1 MGFIPGTFGEFL
13 REGCDR
19 ASFIQAW
26 LNERGVESSAL
37 LIDGKKHVLVRFA
50 SQFYDP
56 RFKLKTVIAHHDRV
70 AASSGANDN
79 SAAVWQIMSWAVR
92 LATFR
97 GFHNVRILFTDGEEL
112 GQSVTRQGA
121 FAIAQTFR
129 RLGMTNQ
136 DVYVFDAC
144 GRGDVPVLSKS
155 GLSSF
160 ASDQFKKDF
169 TDLFSR
175 TQRLLKRAA
184 GGKMMT
190 LPVPYS
196 DNASFLA
203 CAIPAVAVTLLPSAE
218 AELWARCVAED
229 RELETSLLHHSS
241 EGGYPHKDKLPL
253 TWQLFHTTGDT
264 QDTLDEASFALMSA
278 ILDELAREKT
288 PV

>member
-1 MGFIPGTFGEFL
+1 MSFLPGTFGEFL
-13 REGCDR
+13 KEGCDR
-19 ASFIQAW
+19 ASFIQSW
-26 LNERGVESSAL
+26 LDERGVESHAL

-50 SQFYDP
+50 SSSYDP

-70 AASSGANDN
+70 AGSLGANDN
-79 SAAVWQIMSWAVR
+79 SAAVWQLMEWAVR

-160 ASDQFKKDF
+160 ASDQFKKSF
-169 TDLFSR
+169 KDLFSR
-175 TQRLLKRAA
+175 TQSLLKRAA
-184 GGKMMT
+184 GKLMT

-218 AELWARCVAED
+218 AELWVNALAED
-229 RELETSLLHHSS
+229 KELEASLSHHRGK
-241 EGGYPHKDKLPL
+241 GGYPHKDKLPL
-253 TWQLFHTTGDT
+253 TWQLFHTTRDT
-264 QDTLDEASFALMSA
+264 QDTLNETSFTLMAA
-278 ILDELAREKT
+278 ILDELAQEKT

>member
-1 MGFIPGTFGEFL
+1 MK
-13 REGCDR
+13 EGCDR
-19 ASFIQAW
+19 ASFIQSW
-26 LNERGVESSAL
+26 LKEHGVESSAL
-37 LIDGKKHVLVRFA
+37 LIDGKKHILVRFA
-50 SQFYDP
+50 SLAYDP

-70 AASSGANDN
+70 AGSLGANDN
-79 SAAVWQIMSWAVR
+79 SAAVWQLMEWAVR
-92 LATFR
+92 LSTFR

-160 ASDQFKKDF
+160 ASDQFKKSF
-169 TDLFSR
+169 KDLFVR
-175 TQRLLKRAA
+175 TQSLLKRAT
-184 GGKMMT
+184 GKLMV

-218 AELWARCVAED
+218 AELWVNALAADEA
-229 RELETSLLHHSS
+229 LEVSLSHHSGK
-241 EGGYPHKDKLPL
+241 GGYPHKDKLPL
-253 TWQLFHTTGDT
+253 TWQLFHTTADT
-264 QDTLDEASFALMSA
+264 QDTLDEASFTLMAS
-278 ILDELAREKT
+278 ILDELSREKT